1 MSFCLGNI
9 IGPLSFTPASAPDYI
24 PAKITIGKFQGD
36 HISSKPDAATLDP
49 SSCANDEMF
58 PKIIFYYIREN
69 KRRDGLK
76 AAGDLGHIHDIEFSD
91 RTDRENKEFRYR
103 L

>member
-1 MSFCLGNI
+1 MNAIVTCAFAACV
-9 IGPLSFTPASAPDYI
+9 
-24 PAKITIGKFQGD
+24 TIVLQ
-36 HISSKPDAATLDP
+36 
-49 SSCANDEMF
+49 
-58 PKIIFYYIREN
+58 FYYIREN

>member
-24 PAKITIGKFQGD
+24 PAKITIGKFLRE
-36 HISSKPDAATLDP
+36 HIPSQYANIVTCAFAACVTIVLQ
-49 SSCANDEMF
+49 
-58 PKIIFYYIREN
+58 FYYIREN
-69 KRRDGLK
+69 KRRDGLVE
-76 AAGDLGHIHDIEFSD
+76 AGAVGHLKDQEFAD
-91 RTDRENKEFRYR
+91 MTDRENKEFRYR